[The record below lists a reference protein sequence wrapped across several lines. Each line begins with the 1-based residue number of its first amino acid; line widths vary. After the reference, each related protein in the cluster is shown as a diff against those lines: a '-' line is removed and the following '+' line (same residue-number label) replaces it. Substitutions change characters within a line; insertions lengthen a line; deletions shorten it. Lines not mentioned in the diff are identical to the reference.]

1 MREEKI
7 SDGKLEGKGRE
18 RREKKFISLRAE
30 TTSNGYFWFAFFLVC
45 GWSNHESETDSLDQ

>member
-1 MREEKI
+1 VREEKI

-30 TTSNGYFWFAFFLVC
+30 TTSNGYFWFAFFC
-45 GWSNHESETDSLDQ
+45 EWSNHESETDSLDQ